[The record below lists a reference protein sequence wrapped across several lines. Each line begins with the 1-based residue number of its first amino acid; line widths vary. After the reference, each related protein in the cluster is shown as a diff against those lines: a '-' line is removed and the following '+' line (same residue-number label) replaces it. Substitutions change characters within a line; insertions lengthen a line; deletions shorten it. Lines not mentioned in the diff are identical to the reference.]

1 MDGTN
6 LILTKP
12 ISPPSPLESLE
23 NIKSASEEMKQQA
36 AKDFESV
43 LLNKLLA
50 EMKNTIGDWGL
61 ETDAASEQ
69 IHSIFWTFL
78 GQELANNGGMGLW
91 KDIYQ
96 SLNEL
101 EQKNQLTV
109 ENTQLEPLDDKV

>member
-6 LILTKP
+6 LIFTQP
-12 ISPPSPLESLE
+12 MSPPSPLDGIEK
-23 NIKSASEEMKQQA
+23 IQDASEETKQQA

-43 LLNKLLA
+43 LLTKLLN
-50 EMKNTIGDWGL
+50 EMKNTIGNWSD

-69 IHSIFWTFL
+69 IHGIFWMFL

-96 SLNEL
+96 SFNEL
-101 EQKNQLTV
+101 EQKNQV
-109 ENTQLEPLDDKV
+109 NEEDPQVEPLDGNI